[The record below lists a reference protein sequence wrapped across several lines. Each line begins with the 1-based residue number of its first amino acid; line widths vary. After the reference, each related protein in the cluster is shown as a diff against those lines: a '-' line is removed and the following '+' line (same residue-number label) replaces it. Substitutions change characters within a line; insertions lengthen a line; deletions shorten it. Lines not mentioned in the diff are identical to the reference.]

1 MWSGRRP
8 GAESEPR
15 INQQDFRAV
24 DLSKMRSYIH
34 VYIQG
39 GGWRHPGGWMV
50 APPWR
55 LELTGAHIYMHFIH
69 VYNAGGRPDRIFDRS
84 TPLLIDPG
92 LPFCV
97 WTASGPH
104 VATIFYPPFST
115 THFYLLI
122 TWLIH
127 ANIPEW
133 LIPNLDKTQNVI
145 LE

>member
-55 LELTGAHIYMHFIH
+55 LELTGAHIYAFYTCIQC
-69 VYNAGGRPDRIFDRS
+69 R
-84 TPLLIDPG
+84 
-92 LPFCV
+92 
-97 WTASGPH
+97 WASGPH
-104 VATIFYPPFST
+104 FWQVDGPEVLLTCRSSRSATLCRIFFEKEEVLFYYAPCSNYLCQGFFYAFSK
-115 THFYLLI
+115 F
-122 TWLIH
+122 
-127 ANIPEW
+127 
-133 LIPNLDKTQNVI
+133 
-145 LE
+145 LEFPKPWVFE